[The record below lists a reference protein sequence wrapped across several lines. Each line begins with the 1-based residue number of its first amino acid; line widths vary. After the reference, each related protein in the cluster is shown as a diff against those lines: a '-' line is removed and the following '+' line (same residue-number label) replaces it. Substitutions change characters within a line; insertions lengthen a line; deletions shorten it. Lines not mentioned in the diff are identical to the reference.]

1 MKGLDQYLTPP
12 EDPLMFEEL
21 DSLVVNWAND
31 KNIIAPNNAR
41 NQLLKFYE
49 EAGELASA
57 ELKNDQ
63 EGIIDA
69 LGDVLVTLIIYSK
82 QKDLDLVECLE
93 SAYRVIKNRTG
104 KTVNGTFIKDGV

>member
-1 MKGLDQYLTPP
+1 MVVVDNFYYVAR
-12 EDPLMFEEL
+12 MNFEKLQSEVL
-21 DSLVVNWAND
+21 RWAKD
-31 KNIIAPNNAR
+31 KNITNPDNAR

-63 EGIIDA
+63 DQIIDA
-69 LGDVLVTLIIYSK
+69 IGDVLVTLIIYSK
-82 QKDLDLVECLE
+82 QKGLDPTECLE
-93 SAYRVIKNRTG
+93 IAYRVIKNRTG